1 MQNSYIKTPKSINF
15 KNIEEKCF
23 ALSSSLYMDLIMS
36 NKNYKLVSDFLS
48 RPLKKSD
55 LGIEVG
61 RINYI
66 YKSPYYFL
74 RTKALQPHSFL
85 PEITAESSKPV
96 MPSAFVNSNLKEGDL
111 LISKDSNIGE
121 IIILDKDYPNFM
133 TSSAIYKLPIKKYK
147 YYLLAFIKHNFFREQ
162 LNFMVPK
169 GATIRHAKTI
179 FLDCK
184 IPLPNINKEKTIDF
198 VEMIIKAI
206 INKEKLIKEK
216 HQKILDIIELELTNN
231 QKKNNFVMTFPTI
244 NEIDSIGRLDTNL
257 YRKEFKEIDFLIKNY
272 SKGYSNIFEFGFT
285 LSRGQ
290 NLQVSN
296 IGKSIYTKTY
306 YPNFY
311 TLMLPK
317 FLSKYGTIDTVEYI
331 GNPKNLKVLK
341 KGDLIFGAEGFDKGR
356 SIVIIEE
363 QEKTITNIH
372 GITIQQE
379 EHNVEKAIFIKC
391 FLDYLR
397 DKGLIDLFAV
407 GGNGGSLSQR
417 YWEYIHFPKFEL
429 KEQIRISKIY
439 NNCDV
444 KYDIENWDLNNFL
457 QKDSEFNN
465 IAGIYELDKTLKQL
479 KVKLNSIIDDIIKD
493 KTVDIKF

>member
-1 MQNSYIKTPKSINF
+1 MKITMIFFWFVSWVGLYFVSKKAHKKTIF
-15 KNIEEKCF
+15 F
-23 ALSSSLYMDLIMS
+23 

-184 IPLPNINKEKTIDF
+184 IPLPNINKENISFD
-198 VEMIIKAI
+198 M
-206 INKEKLIKEK
+206 LI
-216 HQKILDIIELELTNN
+216 
-231 QKKNNFVMTFPTI
+231 P
-244 NEIDSIGRLDTNL
+244 R
-257 YRKEFKEIDFLIKNY
+257 
-272 SKGYSNIFEFGFT
+272 
-285 LSRGQ
+285 
-290 NLQVSN
+290 
-296 IGKSIYTKTY
+296 
-306 YPNFY
+306 
-311 TLMLPK
+311 
-317 FLSKYGTIDTVEYI
+317 
-331 GNPKNLKVLK
+331 
-341 KGDLIFGAEGFDKGR
+341 
-356 SIVIIEE
+356 
-363 QEKTITNIH
+363 
-372 GITIQQE
+372 
-379 EHNVEKAIFIKC
+379 
-391 FLDYLR
+391 
-397 DKGLIDLFAV
+397 
-407 GGNGGSLSQR
+407 
-417 YWEYIHFPKFEL
+417 
-429 KEQIRISKIY
+429 
-439 NNCDV
+439 
-444 KYDIENWDLNNFL
+444 
-457 QKDSEFNN
+457 
-465 IAGIYELDKTLKQL
+465 
-479 KVKLNSIIDDIIKD
+479 
-493 KTVDIKF
+493 

>member
-1 MQNSYIKTPKSINF
+1 
-15 KNIEEKCF
+15 
-23 ALSSSLYMDLIMS
+23 
-36 NKNYKLVSDFLS
+36 
-48 RPLKKSD
+48 
-55 LGIEVG
+55 
-61 RINYI
+61 
-66 YKSPYYFL
+66 
-74 RTKALQPHSFL
+74 
-85 PEITAESSKPV
+85 
-96 MPSAFVNSNLKEGDL
+96 
-111 LISKDSNIGE
+111 
-121 IIILDKDYPNFM
+121 
-133 TSSAIYKLPIKKYK
+133 
-147 YYLLAFIKHNFFREQ
+147 
-162 LNFMVPK
+162 
-169 GATIRHAKTI
+169 
-179 FLDCK
+179 
-184 IPLPNINKEKTIDF
+184 
-198 VEMIIKAI
+198 
-206 INKEKLIKEK
+206 
-216 HQKILDIIELELTNN
+216 
-231 QKKNNFVMTFPTI
+231 
-244 NEIDSIGRLDTNL
+244 
-257 YRKEFKEIDFLIKNY
+257 
-272 SKGYSNIFEFGFT
+272 
-285 LSRGQ
+285 
-290 NLQVSN
+290 
-296 IGKSIYTKTY
+296 
-306 YPNFY
+306 
-311 TLMLPK
+311 MLPK

-465 IAGIYELDKTLKQL
+465 IAGIYELDKTLKKL
-479 KVKLNSIIDDIIKD
+479 KDWMIDILNCQEDCGPLEELGQFLKYAHNSKGIIIAAGARAYTDFGKKNFLKKGDGVKFVNHSL
-493 KTVDIKF
+493 

>member
-1 MQNSYIKTPKSINF
+1 
-15 KNIEEKCF
+15 
-23 ALSSSLYMDLIMS
+23 
-36 NKNYKLVSDFLS
+36 
-48 RPLKKSD
+48 
-55 LGIEVG
+55 
-61 RINYI
+61 
-66 YKSPYYFL
+66 
-74 RTKALQPHSFL
+74 
-85 PEITAESSKPV
+85 
-96 MPSAFVNSNLKEGDL
+96 
-111 LISKDSNIGE
+111 
-121 IIILDKDYPNFM
+121 
-133 TSSAIYKLPIKKYK
+133 
-147 YYLLAFIKHNFFREQ
+147 
-162 LNFMVPK
+162 
-169 GATIRHAKTI
+169 
-179 FLDCK
+179 
-184 IPLPNINKEKTIDF
+184 
-198 VEMIIKAI
+198 MIIQAI

-356 SIVIIEE
+356 SIVIIED

-417 YWEYIHFPKFEL
+417 YWEYIPFPKFEL

-439 NNCDV
+439 HNCDA
-444 KYDIENWDLNNFL
+444 KYDIENLDLNNFL